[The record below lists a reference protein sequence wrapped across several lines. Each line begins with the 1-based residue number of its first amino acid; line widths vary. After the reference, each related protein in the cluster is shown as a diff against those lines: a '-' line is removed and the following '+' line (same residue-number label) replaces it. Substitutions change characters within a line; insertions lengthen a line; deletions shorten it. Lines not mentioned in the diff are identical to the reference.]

1 MTRSTDK
8 APADW
13 TRAALREA
21 LAGSGFVREIT
32 TGSMAPVLV
41 PGDVVRLTRGVRP
54 PRAGEIWAFESTSRR
69 GQHIAHR
76 VLCRRAD
83 GRVLTKGDNLL
94 WPDGW
99 IEERRLFGPALE
111 RCRDGRWQSLTGRRA
126 RAWGLMRTALGSLRL
141 MLVKMAA
148 RSSPPR

>member
-21 LAGSGFVREIT
+21 LSGNGFVREIT

-83 GRVLTKGDNLL
+83 GRVLRATTSSGQTVGSKRG
-94 WPDGW
+94 
-99 IEERRLFGPALE
+99 A
-111 RCRDGRWQSLTGRRA
+111 SLVLPWSA
-126 RAWGLMRTALGSLRL
+126 AA
-141 MLVKMAA
+141 MAA
-148 RSSPPR
+148 GNP